1 MRLRRRSLLSAENS
15 AVFQLCPSLTSLLT
29 LCHHQP
35 VKSGAP
41 GLQVLVFNLC
51 SPPLP
56 PPGVENISD
65 LVSLQIFKPL
75 QSMEKDTGR
84 LSPQAQCAGWRK
96 PWRELVPILA
106 QVPAAEIDLPEL
118 PFKS

>member
-1 MRLRRRSLLSAENS
+1 M
-15 AVFQLCPSLTSLLT
+15 
-29 LCHHQP
+29 
-35 VKSGAP
+35 
-41 GLQVLVFNLC
+41 FNLC

-56 PPGVENISD
+56 PPGVGNISD

-84 LSPQAQCAGWRK
+84 LSPQAQCAGWKK
-96 PWRELVPILA
+96 PWGEPVPILA